1 MAKKHLEALRKAL
14 REHGQEHVLAF
25 WPDLAEGARR
35 KLSKQLGSMD
45 LELLARLVRG
55 EGVFEPDPDV
65 SSIDEPE
72 VVTLPATEEDR
83 TRRGAA
89 RERGLEE
96 MRGGRVAAL
105 VVAGGQGT
113 RLGFD
118 GPKGAYPV
126 GPVTDR
132 TLFRLHAEKIIAAS
146 RRAGRP
152 IPWYIM
158 TSEANDKATRTFLR
172 EHKHFGL
179 DPEDVFIFV
188 QGMLPAADE
197 DGRMFLA
204 EPGRVF
210 SAPNGHGGTLSALAD
225 SGALEDMTTRGIEH
239 VCYFQVD
246 NPLVTVPDPVFIG
259 YHVEAGAEMS
269 SKVLRKRSP
278 DEPIGTLVRR
288 GGRAE
293 VIEYSD
299 IPPEVRDAVT
309 PEGDMRYP
317 WGSIAIHVISVAFVR
332 RLIDDGLRLPYHRAR
347 KNIPHV
353 DGEGNL
359 VTPDEPNGTK
369 FEMFIFDALRF
380 ARASVTME
388 VARED
393 EFAPVKNA
401 EGTDS
406 VATSRAALTDL
417 YARWLESAGVAVER
431 EADGA
436 VAGAIEISPLT
447 ADSAEALGSNL
458 PEGVEF
464 RDGLAL

>member
-1 MAKKHLEALRKAL
+1 MAKKRLEALRKTL
-14 REHGQEHVLAF
+14 SEHGQEHTLRF

-35 KLSKQLGSMD
+35 KLSKELGSMD
-45 LELLARLVRG
+45 LDLLDRLVRG

-72 VVTLPATEEDR
+72 VVTLPATPEEEEAR
-83 TRRGAA
+83 AA
-89 RERGLEE
+89 AAGRGLEE
-96 MRGGRVAAL
+96 MRAGRVAAL

-158 TSEANDKATRTFLR
+158 TSDANDKATRAFLR
-172 EHKHFGL
+172 KHKHFGL
-179 DPEDVFIFV
+179 DPEDVFIFT
-188 QGMLPAADE
+188 QGMLPAADAR
-197 DGRMFLA
+197 GRMFLA

-210 SAPNGHGGTLSALAD
+210 TAPNGHGGTLSALAD
-225 SGALEDMTTRGIEH
+225 SGALEDMTTRGIEQ
-239 VCYFQVD
+239 VYYFQVD
-246 NPLVTVPDPVFIG
+246 NPIVPVPDPVFIG
-259 YHVEAGAEMS
+259 HHVEAGAEMS

-278 DEPIGTLVRR
+278 DEPIGTVVRR
-288 GGRAE
+288 GGRPV

-299 IPPEVRDAVT
+299 IPPEVQDAVT
-309 PEGDMRYP
+309 PGGDMRYP
-317 WGSIAIHVISVAFVR
+317 WGSIAIHVISVGFVR
-332 RLIDDGLRLPYHRAR
+332 RFIDEGLRLPYHRAR
-347 KNIPHV
+347 KTVPHV
-353 DGEGNL
+353 DAEGEL
-359 VTPDEPNGTK
+359 VTPDWPNGTK

-380 ARASVTME
+380 AKASVTME

-401 EGTDS
+401 EGVDS
-406 VATSRAALTDL
+406 VATSRAAMSGL
-417 YARWLESAGVAVER
+417 YARWLESAGVRVER

-436 VAGAIEISPLT
+436 VAGALEISPLT
-447 ADSAEALGSNL
+447 ADSAEALKGNV
-458 PEGVEF
+458 PPGTEF

>member
-1 MAKKHLEALRKAL
+1 MAKQRLETLRKSL
-14 REHGQEHVLAF
+14 SEHGQEHVLGF
-25 WPDLAEGARR
+25 WADLSEGERR
-35 KLSKQLGSMD
+35 TLAKQLESVD
-45 LELLARLVRG
+45 LDLLDRLVRG

-65 SSIDEPE
+65 SSIEEPE
-72 VVTLPATEEDR
+72 VVTLPATEEDQD
-83 TRRGAA
+83 RRRAA
-89 RERGLEE
+89 AERGLEE
-96 MRGGRVAAL
+96 MRAGRVAAL

-118 GPKGAYPV
+118 GPKGAFPV

-132 TLFRLHAEKIIAAS
+132 TLFRLHAEKITAAG

-158 TSEANDKATRTFLR
+158 TSDANDRATREFLR
-172 EHKHFGL
+172 KHKHFGL
-179 DPEDVFIFV
+179 DPEDVYIFT
-188 QGMLPAADE
+188 QGMLPAV
-197 DGRMFLA
+197 DGEGKMLLA
-204 EPGRVF
+204 ERGRAF
-210 SAPNGHGGTLSALAD
+210 TAPNGHGGTLSALAD

-239 VCYFQVD
+239 AYYFQVD
-246 NPLVTVPDPVFIG
+246 NPLVPVPDPAFIG

-299 IPPEVRDAVT
+299 IPPEIRDATT
-309 PEGDMRYP
+309 PQGDMRYP
-317 WGSIAIHVISVAFVR
+317 WGSIAIHVISTGFVR
-332 RLIDDGLRLPYHRAR
+332 RIVDEGLRLPFHRAR
-347 KNIPHV
+347 KKIPYV

-359 VTPDEPNGTK
+359 VTPDGPNGTK

-380 ARASVTME
+380 ARESVTME
-388 VARED
+388 VARAD

-401 EGTDS
+401 SGSDS
-406 VATSRAALTDL
+406 VATSRAAMTDL
-417 YARWLESAGVAVER
+417 YARWLESAGVGVDR
-431 EADGA
+431 EGDGA

-447 ADSAEALGSNL
+447 ADSAEALLSNL

>member
-1 MAKKHLEALRKAL
+1 MAKKSLEMLRKL
-14 REHGQEHVLAF
+14 LSERGQEHALGFWADLGEGERRALA
-25 WPDLAEGARR
+25 
-35 KLSKQLGSMD
+35 KQLGSID
-45 LELLARLVRG
+45 LDLLDRLVEG
-55 EGVFEPDPDV
+55 EGVFEPDPDT
-65 SSIDEPE
+65 SSIEEPE
-72 VVTLPATEEDR
+72 VVTLPETEEDR
-83 TRRGAA
+83 KARDAA
-89 RERGLEE
+89 RERGLDE

-158 TSEANDKATRTFLR
+158 TSEANDKATRAFLR

-179 DPEDVFIFV
+179 DPEDVFIFT
-188 QGMLPAADE
+188 QGMLPGV
-197 DGRMFLA
+197 DGDGKMFLA
-204 EPGRVF
+204 GPGRVF
-210 SAPNGHGGTLSALAD
+210 TAPNGHGGTLSALVD

-239 VCYFQVD
+239 IYYFQVD
-246 NPLVTVPDPVFIG
+246 NPLVPVPDPVFIG
-259 YHVEAGAEMS
+259 HHAEAGAEMS

-278 DEPIGTLVRR
+278 DEPIGTVVRR
-288 GGRAE
+288 GGRVE
-293 VIEYSD
+293 VVEYSD
-299 IPPEVRDAVT
+299 IPPEIRDAKT
-309 PEGDMRYP
+309 ADGDMRYP
-317 WGSIAIHVISVAFVR
+317 WGSIAIHVISVGFIR
-332 RLIDDGLRLPYHRAR
+332 RFIEEELTLPFHRAR
-347 KNIPHV
+347 KKIPHV
-353 DGEGNL
+353 DGEGNR
-359 VTPDEPNGTK
+359 VTPEEPNGTK

-380 ARASVTME
+380 AKASVTME

-401 EGTDS
+401 TGTDS
-406 VATSRAALTDL
+406 VATSRAAMSDL
-417 YARWLESAGVAVER
+417 YARWLESAGVRVER
-431 EADGA
+431 DAGGA
-436 VAGAIEISPLT
+436 VAGSIEISPLT
-447 ADSAEALGSNL
+447 ADSAEALGENT